1 MDGEKSKPL
10 VAAGAVAGRK
20 IGRVLLMMA
29 LALGFFAT
37 TGILTVLLLSLSDPL
52 AAPARLLSS
61 LGLAAG

>member
-1 MDGEKSKPL
+1 
-10 VAAGAVAGRK
+10 
-20 IGRVLLMMA
+20 MMA
-29 LALGFFAT
+29 HALGFFAT